1 MKHVWLRVML
11 FRIMAFSLAWKRWGG
26 LGGDYRKHPAQMADY
41 FRRDA
46 AIGATVQTLSAMGG
60 EWRRTMAAYGTWGK
74 FR

>member
-41 FRRDA
+41 FRSDIPVGTVIQSLPA
-46 AIGATVQTLSAMGG
+46 AGCQF
-60 EWRRTMAAYGTWGK
+60 RRSIAAYGTWQK
-74 FR
+74 F